1 MFLVILTSVRIG
13 DLSSVI
19 LVFVLDQLQG
29 LLVLHV
35 THTDGELC

>member
-1 MFLVILTSVRIG
+1 MFLVILTSVKIG

-29 LLVLHV
+29 LFVLHV
-35 THTDGELC
+35 TRTDGELC

>member
-1 MFLVILTSVRIG
+1 MFLVILTSVKIG

-35 THTDGELC
+35 TRTDGELR